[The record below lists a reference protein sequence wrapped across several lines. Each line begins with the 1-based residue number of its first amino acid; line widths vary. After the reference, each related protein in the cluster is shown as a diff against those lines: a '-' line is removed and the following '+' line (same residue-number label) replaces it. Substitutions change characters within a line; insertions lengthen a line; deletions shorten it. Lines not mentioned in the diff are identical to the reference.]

1 MKTLN
6 YLKRKIKMFRLRSSF
21 PKDERKTFSILT
33 KHNYNKLLDD
43 DVAGADYIGE
53 IKFNS
58 AAAQKARLIREA
70 LDNGIDP
77 NLLLRRKLNAD
88 QMDQILHG
96 LQSGL
101 SINDVKKYAKPKFNA
116 RQMEQIRIG
125 LESGISRSQM
135 DFFAEPG
142 FASGQMEQIRTAITE
157 QASPH
162 LIRLLAR
169 PAMHPAAMK
178 ALRQAFNE
186 NSSATPS
193 ELQQLSE
200 KLCYASTFAM
210 SCGIDYGISPD
221 VIHGIIDKLT
231 QLRNY
236 WDKDQYR
243 ELTREICEEIS
254 ENRISDLDQ
263 YFSEKFVTD
272 EPQLP
277 ATDDE
282 EKINDPEPTQENPD
296 DPSPENVKKID
307 INAIDQQ
314 LKKESGHQTTAPQA
328 DADEEKAA
336 QGKID
341 NSKLKAPAAEVEVAF

>member
-1 MKTLN
+1 MN
-6 YLKRKIKMFRLRSSF
+6 PYSFLKRKIKMFILLSSF
-21 PKDERKTFSILT
+21 PKDERKTFSILI
-33 KHNYNKLLDD
+33 KNNYNKLLDD
-43 DVAGADYIGE
+43 DVAGAEYIGE

-58 AAAQKARLIREA
+58 EAAKKAKLIREA

-77 NLLLRRKLNAD
+77 NLLLRRKLSAD

-101 SINDVKKYAKPKFNA
+101 SIDDIKKYAKPRFNA

-125 LESGISRSQM
+125 LESGLTSSQM

-157 QASPH
+157 QASSH
-162 LIRLLAR
+162 LVRLLAR

-186 NSSATPS
+186 NSSVSPS
-193 ELQQLSE
+193 ELQALSE
-200 KLCYASTFAM
+200 KICYASTFAM
-210 SCGIDYGISPD
+210 SCGIDYGLSPD
-221 VIHGIIDKLT
+221 VTHGIIDKMT

-236 WDKDQYR
+236 WDKSQYR

-263 YFSEKFVTD
+263 YFSDKFVTD
-272 EPQLP
+272 KPQLP
-277 ATDDE
+277 PTDDE
-282 EKINDPEPTQENPD
+282 EKTIGSESTQEKSEDPER
-296 DPSPENVKKID
+296 ENVKKID
-307 INAIDQQ
+307 INEIDRQ
-314 LKKESGHQTTAPQA
+314 LKKESGRQPTAPQT

-336 QGKID
+336 PD
-341 NSKLKAPAAEVEVAF
+341 AEVEVAF